1 MGWNWQ
7 QAIDV
12 AEGARKR
19 CEIDWSTACKTF
31 GVPFHLFGDG
41 KHDGKHDSKHG
52 KGWFDFLDIRR

>member
-19 CEIDWSTACKTF
+19 CEIDWRAACKTF

-41 KHDGKHDSKHG
+41 KHDGKHESKHG